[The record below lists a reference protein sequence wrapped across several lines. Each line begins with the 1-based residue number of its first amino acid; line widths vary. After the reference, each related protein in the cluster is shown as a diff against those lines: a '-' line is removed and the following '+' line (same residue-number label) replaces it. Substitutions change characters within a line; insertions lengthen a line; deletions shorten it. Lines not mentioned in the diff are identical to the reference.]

1 MNELHYIIFS
11 VINTFITAFSYIP
24 FLGIFTIVILF
35 LLSYKR
41 LPALYHI
48 FFIAGFFSQC
58 NYGLNFWISYLTI
71 SSIILFPF
79 LRRNIISRPIILLI
93 KKMGYLPKI
102 SQTEKIALTSGSIWV
117 DGQLFSGKPDFKW
130 IFSQNYPSL
139 SKEEKNF
146 IDNEVEQLCKIC
158 DDYSV
163 QKNRDLPEKVWKFL
177 AQKKFY
183 GIIIPKKY
191 GGLGFSAYGHS
202 VIIEKLS
209 SRSVPLAITAMVPN
223 SLGPA
228 ELLLNYGTK
237 EQRDYYLP
245 RLASGKDLPCFA
257 LTETLA
263 GSDAT
268 SIESS
273 GELFKDKSGKIKI
286 KLNFSKRYITLG
298 AYATLIGLAF
308 QLRDPNNLLFDNENV
323 GITCALIP
331 NKTKGIIQGRRHDP
345 LATPFINSPIDG
357 KDVIID
363 IDNIIGGDN
372 GLGNGWKMLMEC
384 LAAGRGISLPST
396 SSGGSKLISL
406 VTSSYCTIR
415 QQFNSSLAKFEGIEE
430 VLARIFSRTYSVD
443 AMKSFTAASVDAGAK
458 PAVISSIAKYH
469 ATEIFRQNINDG
481 MDVIGGKG
489 IIRGPNN
496 ILANAYL
503 STPISITVEGAN
515 IMTRSL
521 IQFGQGAIMCHPYV
535 YREIEALENNNLKDF
550 DYAFFG
556 HIQHLI
562 SNLARSILLSITRGH
577 ISKPFGCKFS
587 DKYQRK
593 IAWCS
598 ASFALLTDIALA
610 KFGGNLKRKEK
621 LNGRFGDILSAM
633 YIATATLR
641 KFQANGSKKEEQ
653 PIVEYAIKEQIT
665 KAQYAIEGIY
675 QNIFGIFGKIIFLP
689 FIYWARFNAFT
700 CPNDDKLS
708 HKVVDNII
716 NDKKLRN
723 KLTENIFIS
732 TDKKDNVG
740 KIEHAFTLFKNCENA
755 QIKVKKAIK
764 FGVIKSG
771 KIEDVAKIAKNR
783 SIINATEYK
792 NIVEC
797 YKAIYEAVIVD
808 DYSLSDYKKI

>member
-1 MNELHYIIFS
+1 M
-11 VINTFITAFSYIP
+11 
-24 FLGIFTIVILF
+24 
-35 LLSYKR
+35 
-41 LPALYHI
+41 
-48 FFIAGFFSQC
+48 
-58 NYGLNFWISYLTI
+58 
-71 SSIILFPF
+71 
-79 LRRNIISRPIILLI
+79 
-93 KKMGYLPKI
+93 
-102 SQTEKIALTSGSIWV
+102 
-117 DGQLFSGKPDFKW
+117 
-130 IFSQNYPSL
+130 
-139 SKEEKNF
+139 
-146 IDNEVEQLCKIC
+146 
-158 DDYSV
+158 

-202 VIIEKLS
+202 AIIEKLS
-209 SRSVPLAITAMVPN
+209 SRSVPLAITTMVPN

-237 EQRDYYLP
+237 EQREYYLP
-245 RLASGKDLPCFA
+245 RLATGKDLPCFA

-268 SIESS
+268 SIESN
-273 GELFKDKSGKIKI
+273 GVLFKDKDNNIKI
-286 KLNFSKRYITLG
+286 RLNFSKRYITLG

-308 QLRDPNNLLFDNENV
+308 QLKDPENLIFDNENV

-331 NKTKGIIQGRRHDP
+331 NKTKGITQGRRHDP

-357 KDVIID
+357 TNVIID

-372 GLGNGWKMLMEC
+372 L
-384 LAAGRGISLPST
+384 S
-396 SSGGSKLISL
+396 
-406 VTSSYCTIR
+406 
-415 QQFNSSLAKFEGIEE
+415 KFEGIEE
-430 VLARIFSRTYSVD
+430 VLARIFARTYSLD

-535 YREIEALENNNLKDF
+535 YQEIEALENNNLKDF

-556 HIQHLI
+556 HIGHLI
-562 SNLARSILLSITRGH
+562 SNLSRSILLSITRGQLA
-577 ISKPFGCKFS
+577 KPFGCKFE

-593 IAWCS
+593 LSWCS
-598 ASFALLTDIALA
+598 ATFALLTDIALA

-621 LNGRFGDILSAM
+621 LNGRFGDALSAM
-633 YIATATLR
+633 YIATSTLR
-641 KFQANGSKKEEQ
+641 KFKANGSKKEDQ
-653 PIVEYAIKEQIT
+653 PIVEYALKEQLL

-675 QNIFGIFGKIIFLP
+675 QNLFNSFGKIILLP
-689 FIYWARFNAFT
+689 FIHWARFNAFS
-700 CPNDDKLS
+700 CPISDNLS
-708 HKVVDNII
+708 HKVCDNII
-716 NDKKLRN
+716 NNNKSRD

-732 TDKKDNVG
+732 DDKKDNVG
-740 KIEHAFTLFKNCENA
+740 KIEYAFKLYKNCEEA
-755 QIKVKKAIK
+755 QIKVKKAMK

-771 KIEDVAKIAKNR
+771 NINDMARIAKNR
-783 SIINATEYK
+783 SIITQNEYK
-792 NIVEC
+792 NIIDC
-797 YKAIYEAVIVD
+797 YKSY
-808 DYSLSDYKKI
+808 L